1 MKQLSVSIVFLLVS
15 VLSFA
20 QSGTKVKWDYTVKKI
35 SDKKYEVRM
44 IATIQP
50 GWHLY
55 SQKQSADA
63 IALPTKISFAKNP
76 LITVS
81 GAVKEVGKVTDAF
94 DKATA
99 NDGEFVVFYDE
110 KDFCYRIIDKNMRGT
125 DIPSKRNIIHDL
137 SIICDNESFE
147 IKKLFNSLGKTKRK
161 IIIKL
166 SKNFKKFECYM
177 TPYISY

>member
-94 DKATA
+94 DKATQSRSRFYS
-99 NDGEFVVFYDE
+99 NKVEFVQIVTL
-110 KDFCYRIIDKNMRGT
+110 K
-125 DIPSKRNIIHDL
+125 SNIKT
-137 SIICDNESFE
+137 SIVGDVEFMVCDDRQC
-147 IKKLFNSLGKTKRK
+147 LPPDKTKFSV
-161 IIIKL
+161 KL
-166 SKNFKKFECYM
+166 EG
-177 TPYISY
+177 

>member
-1 MKQLSVSIVFLLVS
+1 MKHLVASVVFFLVS
-15 VLSFA
+15 AISFA

-55 SQKQSADA
+55 SQVQSSDA

-81 GAVKEVGKVTDAF
+81 GAAKEVGKVTDAF
-94 DKATA
+94 DKATQSRSRFYS
-99 NDGEFVVFYDE
+99 NKVEFVQIVTL
-110 KDFCYRIIDKNMRGT
+110 K
-125 DIPSKRNIIHDL
+125 SNIKT
-137 SIICDNESFE
+137 SIAGDVEFMVCDDRQC
-147 IKKLFNSLGKTKRK
+147 LPPDKTKFTV
-161 IIIKL
+161 KL
-166 SKNFKKFECYM
+166 EG
-177 TPYISY
+177 